1 MMNGKKSYLISF
13 TALFSKKGYELTIGF
28 EQIIQASNQYHL
40 TAPVNSTYRTLIED
54 TMKSANKVPHSATG
68 LFGRLGS
75 AEYVTP
81 YDGFEVETVVAS
93 IVSYL
98 SGIHK
103 YFNGETVT
111 DVTTEEQQCVRRL
124 EQVFDAEGAAVSEGS
139 RIDQFSLLDEMS
151 SGDLYDVKVSVEEG
165 NRVSISL
172 SNKQSI
178 VHVLESA
185 ISGTSYD
192 THMGGMESAENGV
205 RLNVEEGRAILS
217 NIVRS
222 ILDGEIALS
231 SIATHDPN
239 INLVGELSRTETS
252 ELGFYR
258 AMGETSPLE
267 YAVLV
272 SEGSEQGY
280 ELAEIAVK
288 KSSLED
294 DVLADPQ
301 LEGSLGHREKA
312 SRKEVTEDAF
322 VSRTEMGRSGMVS
335 DAQTG
340 APVYAEKQNEAEL
353 TLTTLADT
361 YGGEAEI
368 HEYMLAE
375 TLHSE
380 PALLSKFVLV
390 YTHKDADLETFT
402 EVHTY
407 QNADAQEFIQTDVV
421 MQASQQSEAKGELIQ
436 PIYDGQVKGVMAQ
449 GENIQHAE
457 MQDSLMYETL
467 IYAHVQT
474 DEQTAAVTYEN
485 GQNFESLSMFTSFL
499 KEARIESTQPVD
511 TSVSADMQEFLTYD
525 TRQESKIETLTKADS
540 WANSM
545 LLIEQTLTADTRY
558 EGGLPLEME
567 SVKVEMEYLAGIE
580 KLEQS
585 YYYDKHIAISSLSGA
600 DSIKNATENSLTV
613 AEYTSDT
620 NKAGRFTDASS
631 AIGDNAGYLELFS
644 QGLAIQ
650 EYRADIHVDD
660 FTHVTY
666 VSGDAVIQLI
676 HDAEVYVDG
685 NSLVDRFM
693 DSTKTSDMKEAGV
706 EEWTEAGMT
715 ERVQAELESLYT
727 FEQIHGAIA
736 ESPEILKAVR
746 LMEIMYG
753 SKAADFIEAG
763 MGSIIQDSITQ
774 GFTRADFPAITQTV
788 IEKMKQAGSGVTV
801 IASNQNEVQAEHNK
815 GADLLVESPT
825 TGRYVLEPQ
834 GTIPQEMLSASL
846 LDLNRTGDITEI
858 SKAIAE
864 ANKHIG
870 IIQKLDTGEQKSFG
884 EGIKPTA
891 LTAAEPDITRNG
903 VIQFHE
909 TALSDPMAEGAGTRL
924 ETALSDPMAEGVRT
938 RLETALSDSVTEGVS
953 ARLETGSAGLEYEG
967 IVIRPETAAQEAT
980 HADGIMQNIEMA
992 VQSNS
997 KHVGY
1002 EHKPETAFN
1011 NTSVDGVRQ
1020 GISLGELR
1028 TDRDVVIREIEGAR
1042 ISDGN
1047 SPTSIQE
1054 LESAWQSDVA
1064 KETVLG
1070 EEVMATFTDKGY
1082 EAVVSKIEGA
1092 THSETNDAIVAGIE
1106 GATFSSSEDAVVHQG
1121 ETAEFHDGSTISI
1134 IHENESAYIDDSS
1147 KVGTISEME
1156 VATTTAHAEAVVHNS
1171 EEAVS
1176 DKETDALIQA
1186 GELAEYSPHQDLAVI
1201 EQLESG
1207 TRKRLQLETDIQD
1220 NSEVTNNREPI
1231 ETHISEPEEAA
1242 RPTKAIEVG
1251 IEQAEKA
1258 DRPKR
1263 VLEVDIDQA
1272 DEAERPK
1279 RVIETTIE
1287 KSEGGMIKTPE
1298 EPKKPRIWLII
1309 GKIASWSIWNWKKTR

>member
-28 EQIIQASNQYHL
+28 EQIIHAGNQYHL

-111 DVTTEEQQCVRRL
+111 DTKSEEQQCVRRL
-124 EQVFDAEGAAVSEGS
+124 EQVLDAEGTAVSEGS
-139 RIDQFSLLDEMS
+139 RIDRFSHLEEMS
-151 SGDLYDVKVSVEEG
+151 SGDLYDVKVTVAEG

-172 SNKQSI
+172 SNKQSV
-178 VHVLESA
+178 VHVIESA
-185 ISGTSYD
+185 VSGTSYD
-192 THMGGMESAENGV
+192 AHMVGMESAENGV

-222 ILDGEIALS
+222 ILDGEITLS
-231 SIATHDPN
+231 STATHDPN
-239 INLVGELSRTETS
+239 INLVGELSCTESS

-258 AMGETSPLE
+258 AMGETYPLE
-267 YAVLV
+267 YAVLA

-280 ELAEIAVK
+280 ELAEIVVK

-294 DVLADPQ
+294 DVLADTQ

-312 SRKEVTEDAF
+312 RRLEVTEDAF

-368 HEYMLAE
+368 NDYILAE
-375 TLHSE
+375 TLHNE
-380 PALLSKFVLV
+380 PAHLSKFVLV

-407 QNADAQEFIQTDVV
+407 QNADAQEFLQTDVV

-436 PIYDGQVKGVMAQ
+436 PIYDGRVKGVMAQ
-449 GENIQHAE
+449 GENVKHAE

-485 GQNFESLSMFTSFL
+485 GQSIESLPMSSPHV
-499 KEARIESTQPVD
+499 KEARIESTQSVD

-525 TRQESKIETLTKADS
+525 TRQDSELETLTKADS

-545 LLIEQTLTADTRY
+545 LLIDQTLTADTRY
-558 EGGLPLEME
+558 EGGFPLEME
-567 SVKVEMEYLAGIE
+567 SGKVEMEYKAGIE

-585 YYYDKHIAISSLSGA
+585 YYYDKHIVISSLSGA
-600 DSIKNATENSLTV
+600 DSIKDATENHLTA

-631 AIGDNAGYLELFS
+631 AIGDNAGYLELVS

-676 HDAEVYVDG
+676 NDAEVYVDG

-727 FEQIHGAIA
+727 FEQIHGVIA

-801 IASNQNEVQAEHNK
+801 IASNQKEVQAEHNK

-825 TGRYVLEPQ
+825 TGRYVLEPL
-834 GTIPQEMLSASL
+834 GTMPQEMLSASL

-870 IIQKLDTGEQKSFG
+870 IIQKLDTGEQKTSG
-884 EGIKPTA
+884 EGLKPTA
-891 LTAAEPDITRNG
+891 LTAADSDITRNG
-903 VIQFHE
+903 VIHLQE
-909 TALSDPMAEGAGTRL
+909 TALSDPMTEGAKTRL
-924 ETALSDPMAEGVRT
+924 ETALSNPMAEGART

-953 ARLETGSAGLEYEG
+953 ARLETGSAGMEYEG
-967 IVIRPETAAQEAT
+967 IIGRPETADQAT
-980 HADGIMQNIEMA
+980 SADGIMQNIEMA

-1011 NTSVDGVRQ
+1011 DTSVDGVWH
-1020 GISLGELR
+1020 GISLGEQR
-1028 TDRDVVIREIEGAR
+1028 TDRDAVIREIEGAR

-1082 EAVVSKIEGA
+1082 EAVESKIEGA

-1106 GATFSSSEDAVVHQG
+1106 GATSSSSEDAVVHQG
-1121 ETAEFHDGSTISI
+1121 ESAAYHDGSTTGI

-1156 VATTTAHAEAVVHNS
+1156 VATTTTHAEAVVHDS

-1207 TRKRLQLETDIQD
+1207 TRKRLQIETDIQD

-1272 DEAERPK
+1272 EEAERPK

-1287 KSEGGMIKTPE
+1287 KPEGGMIKTPE